1 MTLGALAATVH
12 FLQTTAEGFDEE
24 ERNRVVA
31 SAVVTAN
38 SEKPLPNLCKIFE
51 ESKNKL
57 RPFRLLDKSSCINA
71 VKPIGEAPGGT
82 KFGCS
87 MNGLGEVAC
96 LPLTPLDARIADEM
110 TVFKDN

>member
-24 ERNRVVA
+24 ARNQVVA

-38 SEKPLPNLCKIFE
+38 SKKPLPNLCEIFE

-57 RPFRLLDKSSCINA
+57 GPFRSLDESLCINA
-71 VKPIGEAPGGT
+71 VKPISEAPDGT

-87 MNGLGEVAC
+87 MNGLGKVAC
-96 LPLTPLDARIADEM
+96 LPLTPFDVRIAEM